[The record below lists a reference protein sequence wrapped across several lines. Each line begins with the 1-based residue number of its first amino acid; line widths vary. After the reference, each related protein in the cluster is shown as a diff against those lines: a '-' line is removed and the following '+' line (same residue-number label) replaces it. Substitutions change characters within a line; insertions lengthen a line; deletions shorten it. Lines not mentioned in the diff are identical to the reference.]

1 MSELVNNGKIK
12 EVTED
17 MEENTVKLIG
27 ISIKKLYGCYNYNV
41 NFNPDVT
48 FIYGLNGC
56 GKTTIL
62 NITEA
67 IITGQLFKLFNYQ
80 FRSIELQYAKS
91 SNMENINRIK
101 IYNKKQQLQVK
112 YNEENYY
119 IDLIALEDNMRS
131 PKTSNDIFRIY
142 FQRYDFL
149 LEIRETF
156 NYVYLPLNRSY
167 VPINEMDSVY
177 VYPRF
182 HNRPS
187 LDDDIFMGIDNRDG
201 AMIKIE
207 SLIYQRHS
215 KANAAINSIND
226 TFRNS
231 MLKPQIELNNTYN
244 FANFINELQNNDIPS
259 LERTQK
265 AYIKILKEFK
275 LIDSKEENN
284 YIEFFKTFID
294 QFANY
299 INSKSEGISIELA
312 FKFQEITRIQ
322 KTIDIAKKMEERKAE
337 ITKPMETFL
346 NTMNSFIK
354 SSDDEKELCI
364 SNDGQIYFK
373 TRYSNKRIGIQHL
386 SSGEKQLITFFSNLI
401 FMVKDKKSGIFVVD
415 EPELSLHLSWQKIF
429 IDKVLEV
436 NKNIQ
441 LIFATHAPEIIGNR
455 RNKMFK
461 LEKEYTKAE

>member
-1 MSELVNNGKIK
+1 MVINGKIR

-17 MEENTVKLIG
+17 MEENKVKLI
-27 ISIKKLYGCYNYNV
+27 SITVKGLYGCYNYSV
-41 NFNPDVT
+41 DFNQDIT

-80 FRSIELQYAKS
+80 FGNIELKYAKS
-91 SNMENINRIK
+91 SNIK
-101 IYNKKQQLQVK
+101 DIRSIIIYCKKHQLHVK
-112 YNEENYY
+112 FNDENYN
-119 IDLIALEDNMRS
+119 IDAIALEDNIHSM
-131 PKTSNDIFRIY
+131 KTSNDIFRIY

-149 LEIRETF
+149 LEIRQTF

-167 VPINEMDSVY
+167 VPINEMENAY
-177 VYPRF
+177 IYPRF
-182 HNRPS
+182 QNRLS
-187 LDDDIFMGIDNRDG
+187 IVDDIFIGIDNRDG

-207 SLIYQRHS
+207 SLIYQCHS
-215 KANAAINSIND
+215 RASAAINRIND

-231 MLKPQIELNNTYN
+231 MLKPQIELNKTYN
-244 FANFINELQNNDIPS
+244 FSNFLNELKNNDIPS
-259 LERTQK
+259 LKRTQN

-275 LIDSKEENN
+275 LINSQEENN
-284 YIEFFKTFID
+284 YNEFFKTFINE
-294 QFANY
+294 FSEY
-299 INSKSEGISIELA
+299 INDKSDGISIELA

-322 KTIDIAKKMEERKAE
+322 KTIDIAKKMEERKTE

-346 NTMNSFIK
+346 NIMNSFIN

-373 TRYSNKRIGIQHL
+373 TKYSNKRIGIQHL
-386 SSGEKQLITFFSNLI
+386 SSGEKQLITFFANLI
-401 FMVKDKKSGIFVVD
+401 FKVRDKSSGIFVVD
-415 EPELSLHLSWQKIF
+415 EPELSLHLLWQKIF

-455 RNKMFK
+455 RDKMYK
-461 LEKEYTKAE
+461 LEKQYIKVEA

>member
-1 MSELVNNGKIK
+1 M
-12 EVTED
+12 
-17 MEENTVKLIG
+17 KLIG
-27 ISIKKLYGCYNYNV
+27 IAIKDLYGCYNYDV
-41 NFNPDVT
+41 NFNPDIT

-91 SNMENINRIK
+91 SNIENIKKIK

-119 IDLIALEDNMRS
+119 IDLISLEDNVRS

-167 VPINEMDSVY
+167 LPINEMENIY
-177 VYPRF
+177 VYPKF

-187 LDDDIFMGIDNRDG
+187 LDDDIFIGIDNRDW

-215 KANAAINSIND
+215 KANAAINSINV

-244 FANFINELQNNDIPS
+244 FVNFLNELQNIDILS

-284 YIEFFKTFID
+284 YIEFFKTFIE
-294 QFANY
+294 QFSNY
-299 INSKSEGISIELA
+299 INNKSKGISIELA

-346 NTMNSFIK
+346 NIMNSFIK

-373 TRYSNKRIGIQHL
+373 TKYSNKRIGIQHL

-401 FMVKDKKSGIFVVD
+401 FKVKDKKSGIFVVD

-441 LIFATHAPEIIGNR
+441 LIFATHAPEIIGAR

-461 LEKEYTKAE
+461 LEKKYSKVV